1 MMQARTTVSSHKHD
15 QDLLLASNVSVFKD
29 WLKAQGIEVREPEP
43 AHSAQGVHYWV
54 VPVPGKAKSK
64 AVSVQEGSGRQKR
77 YAQTHHRLRSLID
90 RFLTS
95 PLTSAVRTAQ
105 TSVIAKC
112 PSAPVPMHYLLT
124 QANIQDA
131 LSGPPLTAPVW
142 GDHGTVLEP
151 HNVFAV
157 RLGGDDRDGAS
168 VAIHAR
174 IYGKG
179 ERQVV
184 EVLEYPFDTNIQNL
198 LPLAKELHERASKLP
213 SATILVD
220 TAGIGIQ
227 FFHALEQLGRTETMR
242 RYGLLMG
249 APLPKDSTYFNRRS
263 KYSVLTAKAI
273 KAGRV
278 KLKWP
283 EGESPNV
290 VLERFGCRIPYTI
303 NTHKQ
308 HQVASPKERAAKDL
322 PCPDYFEALAM
333 FFHDL
338 DVPTPAEKPAASVAE
353 AAPTKLSQDLIDL
366 RDDFAITC
374 PLTQAEG
381 EDLAAFA
388 VRRWKYAQAML
399 DARPL

>member
-15 QDLLLASNVSVFKD
+15 QDLLLASNVSAFKE

-54 VPVPGKAKSK
+54 VPVPAKAKPK
-64 AVSVQEGSGRQKR
+64 VVSVQEGSGRQKR
-77 YAQTHHRLRSLID
+77 YAQTHHRLRPLIE

-95 PLTSAVRTAQ
+95 PLTNAVRTAQ
-105 TSVIAKC
+105 TTAVSKC
-112 PSAPVPMHYLLT
+112 ASAPVATHYLLS

-131 LSGPPLTAPVW
+131 LSGPPLKGPVW

-151 HNVFAV
+151 HDVFAV
-157 RLGGDDRDGAS
+157 RLAGDDRDGAS

-179 ERQVV
+179 DKQVV
-184 EVLEYPFDTNIQNL
+184 EVVEYPFDTNIQDL

-220 TAGIGIQ
+220 TAGIGLQ
-227 FFHALEQLGRTETMR
+227 FYHALQELGRTEVLH
-242 RYGLLMG
+242 RYGLMMG
-249 APLPKDSTYFNRRS
+249 APLPKDAGYFNRRS
-263 KYSVLTAKAI
+263 KCSVLAAKAI
-273 KAGRV
+273 KVGRV

-283 EGESPNV
+283 EGVNPNL

-333 FFHDL
+333 FFHDM
-338 DVPTPAEKPAASVAE
+338 DVPTPVEKPAPAAE
-353 AAPTKLSQDLIDL
+353 AAPKKLSQDLIDL

-374 PLTQAEG
+374 PLTQVEG
-381 EDLAAFA
+381 ENLAAFA
-388 VRRWKYAQAML
+388 VRRWEYAQAML
-399 DARPL
+399 DARPQ